1 MSAEIFKAI
10 SIAGF
15 MIFLNCLIL
24 MLLCITLDLIGE
36 SSGYGTKFCDLM
48 KKCDTLLIVI
58 GTFAIITAIN
68 CAILY
73 ALLSINFATSVHS
86 HTAMEAV

>member
-24 MLLCITLDLIGE
+24 MLLCITLNLIGE

-48 KKCDTLLIVI
+48 KN
-58 GTFAIITAIN
+58 AIR
-68 CAILY
+68 C
-73 ALLSINFATSVHS
+73 
-86 HTAMEAV
+86 

>member
-36 SSGYGTKFCDLM
+36 SSGYG
-48 KKCDTLLIVI
+48 
-58 GTFAIITAIN
+58 
-68 CAILY
+68 
-73 ALLSINFATSVHS
+73 LLS
-86 HTAMEAV
+86 

>member
-15 MIFLNCLIL
+15 MI
-24 MLLCITLDLIGE
+24 
-36 SSGYGTKFCDLM
+36 
-48 KKCDTLLIVI
+48 

-68 CAILY
+68 CAIVY
-73 ALLSINFATSVHS
+73 GLLS
-86 HTAMEAV
+86 

>member
-1 MSAEIFKAI
+1 MSAEIFNAI

-24 MLLCITLDLIGE
+24 MLLCITLDVIGE
-36 SSGYGTKFCDLM
+36 NSGYGTKFCDLM
-48 KKCDTLLIVI
+48 KKCNTLLIAI
-58 GTFAIITAIN
+58 GTLAIITAID

-73 ALLSINFATSVHS
+73 GLLS
-86 HTAMEAV
+86 

>member
-15 MIFLNCLIL
+15 MIFLNCL
-24 MLLCITLDLIGE
+24 LLCITLGVIGE
-36 SSGYGTKFCDLM
+36 DGGYGTKFCDLM
-48 KKCDTLLIVI
+48 KKCDTLRIVI
-58 GTFAIITAIN
+58 STFAIITAIN

-73 ALLSINFATSVHS
+73 GLLS
-86 HTAMEAV
+86 